1 MPLSDEAFQRQVLSD
16 LAAIKASQIKDE
28 KSFEIYRQKVDE
40 LLSVQSRNTQSL
52 KDAHCRIDELRYN
65 LQNAEVQMKNDIA
78 KEVNLIYRTAAVVGA
93 SVSFIISLLLQKVG

>member
-16 LAAIKASQIKDE
+16 LAAIKASQSKDE

-78 KEVNLIYRTAAVVGA
+78 KEVNSIYRTAAIVGA
-93 SVSFIISLLLQKVG
+93 TVSFIISLLLQKVG